1 MCSNASELAFRATV
15 VQSYMTFW
23 TEIRSINLI
32 EAVPTTSAVATTMTT
47 AQTTVKDVTNTTDDV
62 TTASFENATFD
73 LANHPLR
80 QGSDVTSLDRVCDV
94 CDEKE
99 ADDSASG
106 LACDV
111 TLLLI
116 GVSFLSIL

>member
-1 MCSNASELAFRATV
+1 MGTCFRATV
-15 VQSYMTFW
+15 VQSYMAFW
-23 TEIRSINLI
+23 TEIRSIDLM
-32 EAVPTTSAVATTMTT
+32 EAIQTTSTGATTMTT
-47 AQTTVKDVTNTTDDV
+47 AQTTVDDVTNTTDDITTDDI
-62 TTASFENATFD
+62 TTASFENTTFD

>member
-1 MCSNASELAFRATV
+1 
-15 VQSYMTFW
+15 MTFW
-23 TEIRSINLI
+23 TEIRSIDLM
-32 EAVPTTSAVATTMTT
+32 EAIQTTSAGATTMTT
-47 AQTTVKDVTNTTDDV
+47 AQTTVDDITNTTDDI
-62 TTASFENATFD
+62 TTASFENTTFD
-73 LANHPLR
+73 LAYHPLR

-94 CDEKE
+94 CDEKK

-111 TLLLI
+111 TLLLM

>member
-1 MCSNASELAFRATV
+1 
-15 VQSYMTFW
+15 MTFW
-23 TEIRSINLI
+23 TEIRSIDLM
-32 EAVPTTSAVATTMTT
+32 EADPTTSAAATTMTT
-47 AQTTVKDVTNTTDDV
+47 AQTTVEDDVTNTTDDV

-99 ADDSASG
+99 PDDSASG

-111 TLLLI
+111 TLLLM